1 MPSSTTTSSSS
12 FAKRTLGQL
21 FRFCDVKAQLRY
33 SFTIRNPGW
42 PFLGCLKYNT
52 EYFKWAE
59 EDQYR
64 MSDLRETHNELL
76 RTKKELEKILD
87 DIEKSK
93 IDLCKRADEIEMRV
107 MVLSN
112 RNEEVLNKELVLV
125 VHEAEIRSLH
135 TLL

>member
-1 MPSSTTTSSSS
+1 M
-12 FAKRTLGQL
+12 TL
-21 FRFCDVKAQLRY
+21 LRV
-33 SFTIRNPGW
+33 SKVQHRVFQVGRG
-42 PFLGCLKYNT
+42 
-52 EYFKWAE
+52 
-59 EDQYR
+59 DQYR

-93 IDLCKRADEIEMRV
+93 SDLYKRADEIEMRV

-125 VHEAEIRSLH
+125 VHEAEIRSLC
-135 TLL
+135 TLLRVYWTFAFVIPCYLVVYK